1 MNAIQIK
8 PELLRVLNMLEG
20 EAFTVADLTQHYLS
34 HDDCLHRDKKPA
46 RQFIYRN
53 MVRLMKA
60 NLMEKLPDDGG
71 WPKYKL
77 TYHFKHPN
85 KNSTDIESRN
95 KKTTKPKTKPS
106 YKQQTLA
113 SKPIEVL
120 TERLNKHR
128 SDMLCALGETE
139 EYEALCK
146 ALPEFSE
153 DARELYADARERSAL
168 LLGKIKALESLL
180 ASHASR

>member
-8 PELLRVLNMLEG
+8 PELLRVLDMLQG
-20 EAFTVADLTQHYLS
+20 ESFTVADLTQHYLS
-34 HDDCLHRDKKPA
+34 HDGCLHRDKKPA

-77 TYHFKHPN
+77 TAGFLKQTK
-85 KNSTDIESRN
+85 KNTVGWPPI
-95 KKTTKPKTKPS
+95 KKNTRQKTRDAKEI
-106 YKQQTLA
+106 TV
-113 SKPIEVL
+113 SKPVEAL

-153 DARELYADARERSAL
+153 DARELYTEARERSAL

-180 ASHASR
+180 SSQAAR